1 MNAPVIAQP
10 APSPQARLIA
20 PLWHTLL
27 FLAALAALAVWSA
40 HRHGLPQIGEGN
52 RSVSYLVTILFE
64 WLLAALAVWGAHLG
78 GVGIRELIGGR
89 WSSAKQFFRDLG
101 ISVAFLIGSNA
112 LLIALS
118 AVLRIGPNPDIARM
132 LPHNRTEMLV
142 WVFVALSAGICE
154 ELTIRGYLQKQLKGL
169 FKNATAAIF
178 AQGIIFGLG
187 HAYQGAKLAFTI
199 VILGCMLGW
208 LAEWQKN
215 LRPGIL
221 AHFLQD
227 LVGGLAGGGH
237 H

>member
-10 APSPQARLIA
+10 APPQAKLIA
-20 PLWHTLL
+20 PIWHTVL
-27 FLAALAALAVWSA
+27 FLSALAGLGIWSA
-40 HRHGLPQIGEGN
+40 HRHGLPQIGETN
-52 RSVSYLVTILFE
+52 RAVSYLVTIAFE
-64 WLLAALAVWGAHLG
+64 WLLAALAVWGAWIN
-78 GVGIRELIGGR
+78 GITVRELIGGR
-89 WSSAKQFFRDLG
+89 WSNFGQFLRDLG
-101 ISVAFLIGSNA
+101 IGIVFLIGSNIF
-112 LLIALS
+112 LIALS
-118 AVLRIGPNPDIARM
+118 AALHISPNPDIAKM
-132 LPHNRTEMLV
+132 LPHSRMESFV

-169 FKNATAAIF
+169 FKNATAAILV
-178 AQGIIFGLG
+178 QGVIFGLG

-215 LRPGIL
+215 LRPGIV

-227 LVGGLAGGGH
+227 LAGGFLGGH